1 MTKTIPQRYD
11 SKDWKL
17 YAVGC
22 PPLDQLWYMTSIS
35 RARTIASSMSCIIP
49 SPYSVTIHEV
59 GTELPHPQTQP
70 PEPVILDRTTQTR
83 WRRPSPYDGQKSMLL
98 LDTYDA
104 HGEQYTP
111 LQKQRS
117 YRTLQQYIA
126 PEYWA
131 LLSPLAQFR
140 VAPRTDLTPGRAFK
154 AAMKAA
160 QA

>member
-131 LLSPLAQFR
+131 LLSPLAQEQTSR
-140 VAPRTDLTPGRAFK
+140 PAEHSR
-154 AAMKAA
+154 
-160 QA
+160 QQ